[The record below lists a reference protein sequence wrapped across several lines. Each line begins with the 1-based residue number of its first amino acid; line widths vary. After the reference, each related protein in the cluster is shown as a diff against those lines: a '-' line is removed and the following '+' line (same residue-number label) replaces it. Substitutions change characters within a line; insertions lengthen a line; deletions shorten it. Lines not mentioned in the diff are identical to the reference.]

1 MKVKQIVFT
10 KVNTAEL
17 LDVSV
22 NEPAADEVKVRTVI
36 STISCGTERANITGN
51 PNISPNGASGV
62 FFPRYLGYS
71 STGIV
76 EEIGANVTS
85 VKPGDRVVV
94 WWGCHKEINIMK
106 EKNVVKI
113 EDDILSFEEA
123 AISFIGT
130 FPMAAVRKTRVEIG
144 ESAMVM
150 GCGILGLL
158 AVKILRA
165 AGAAPIIAADPNPA
179 RQAEALAYGADFA
192 FNPLEADFAEKV
204 KKVTNGGVNA
214 AIEVTG
220 VGAGLNEAL
229 DCMKRFGRV
238 ALLGCTRDSNFT
250 VDYYKKVHAPGITLI
265 GAHTIARPDEESHP
279 GWFTH
284 PDDIRA
290 ILKLCSMKRMNLAEM
305 IKETH
310 SPNECTE
317 VYTRLVEDK
326 NFPTVVQF
334 DWRKLS

>member
-17 LDVSV
+17 LEVSV
-22 NEPAADEVKVRTVI
+22 NELLPDEVKVRTVV
-36 STISCGTERANITGN
+36 STISCGTERANITGD
-51 PNISPNGASGV
+51 PNVNATGRSGV
-62 FFPRYLGYS
+62 FFPKYLGYS

-76 EEIGANVTS
+76 EEVGADVTS

-94 WWGCHKEINIMK
+94 WWGFHKEVNIMK

-113 EDDILSFEEA
+113 EDDNISLEEA
-123 AISFIGT
+123 AISFIGA

-179 RQAEALAYGADFA
+179 RQKEALSYGADFA

-204 KKVTNGGVNA
+204 KQVTNGGINA

-220 VGAGLNEAL
+220 VGAGLNETL
-229 DCMKRFGRV
+229 DCMKRFGRI
-238 ALLGCTRDSNFT
+238 ALLGCTRNSDFT
-250 VDYYKKVHAPGITLI
+250 VDYYKKIHAPGITLI

-284 PDDIRA
+284 TDDIRA
-290 ILKLCSMKRMNLAEM
+290 ILKLCSMGRMNLAEM
-305 IKETH
+305 VKETH
-310 SPNECTE
+310 SPNECAE